1 MTDPREILARLYPT
15 TVRFDVGRGG
25 GIPELTNIDIAG
37 ALGMVPAGLGREVLE
52 ACWCPEGAALRGH
65 KLQAAVIALVVGELQ
80 SQRLKLLDAE
90 RNEQIV
96 ESQIFWANQ
105 YLRRGATAV
114 QLDELKAAVEK
125 TGEIRDSCW
134 PSNTIQKLP
143 LIVQAIIEELRGDA
157 CGCCGG
163 TRFVEQKGCAEC
175 SGTGR
180 EKCSDRKRAIRMKTD
195 PSDFARRW
203 RVVYQWLYARFADAE
218 AEAARRLSA
227 AIQRVA

>member
-1 MTDPREILARLYPT
+1 MLARLNPT
-15 TVRFDVGRGG
+15 NVRFDVGRGG
-25 GIPELTNIDIAG
+25 GNPELTNIDIAG

-52 ACWCPEGAALRGH
+52 ACWWPDGAALRGH

-105 YLRRGATAV
+105 YLRRGATAT
-114 QLDELKAAVEK
+114 QLDELKGVVEK
-125 TGEIRDSCW
+125 TSVVRDACW
-134 PSNTIQKLP
+134 PANTIQKLP
-143 LIVQAIIEELRGDA
+143 LIVQAIVEELRGDA
-157 CGCCGG
+157 CSCCGG
-163 TRFVEQKGCAEC
+163 TRFVEEKGCTEC

-180 EKCSDRKRAIRMKTD
+180 EKCSDRRRAIRMKTD

-203 RVVYQWLYARFADAE
+203 RVVYQWLFTRFADAE
-218 AEAARRLSA
+218 AEAARCFGA
-227 AIQRVA
+227 AIRRVA